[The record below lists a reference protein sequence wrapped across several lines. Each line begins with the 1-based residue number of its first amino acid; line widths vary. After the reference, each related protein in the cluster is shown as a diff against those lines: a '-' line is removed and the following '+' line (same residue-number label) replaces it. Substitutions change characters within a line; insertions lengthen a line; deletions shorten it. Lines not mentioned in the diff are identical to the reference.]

1 MTPLP
6 HALALT
12 VSGTVRL
19 DLDPLAQPSGL
30 YVYQRTHKKY
40 GNIPTTLTHGL
51 QIRRH
56 VKPPDPKTPAQL
68 ARRSA
73 FAAALLAWRAL
84 TAAEKEQWSA
94 TGKPRALPGYQCFL
108 SAYLKS
114 N

>member
-6 HALALT
+6 HKLALT

-19 DLDPLAQPSGL
+19 DLDPLTHPSGL
-30 YVYQRTHKKY
+30 YVYQRVHKKY
-40 GNIPTTLTHGL
+40 GNIQTTLTHGL
-51 QIRRH
+51 QLRRH
-56 VKPPDPKTPAQL
+56 VKTPNTRTPAQL

-84 TAAEKEQWSA
+84 TPAEKTQWSA

-114 N
+114 H